1 MQQVQL
7 VTLHTRL
14 KEGTEEHYEKMHRRV
29 RDELAATM
37 VAGGTREW
45 RIWRDGRDLFH
56 WVLVDDWHA
65 LLEHLANDPVDQA
78 WQMEV
83 GQILDLNLP
92 PGSDGMHH
100 VWDLSSQ
107 INTTTGEILPDTAAQ
122 D

>member
-1 MQQVQL
+1 MQL
-7 VTLHTRL
+7 ITLHTRL
-14 KEGTEEHYEKMHRRV
+14 KEGAEDHYETIHRRV

-37 VAGGTREW
+37 VAGGAREW

-56 WVLVDDWHA
+56 WVLVDDWQA
-65 LLEHLANDPVDQA
+65 LLAHLADDPVDQA
-78 WQMEV
+78 WQAEV

-92 PGSDGMHH
+92 PGSDGMRH

-107 INTTTGEILPDTAAQ
+107 IDTQTGEIIPDTGSA